1 MKQNRFI
8 FGLLFF
14 LLIAQ
19 VIDAE
24 NVKTN
29 KDSKKDDNQSK
40 SMAAGCSPGTS
51 LTFLEFNNVKA
62 IIKTSGDM
70 WWNNG
75 QAQYEIP
82 KGSGKHSNF
91 ASSIWIGGTD
101 VNEQLRFAGVTY
113 RANGN
118 DFWPGPLIKSGAEIS
133 SVSADV
139 CRAYDKHFAITKK
152 EVKEFRAWYSAKSN
166 GEEYDQ
172 NYTIPLSIMD
182 WPAHG
187 PVTEG
192 AYDWDLAP
200 YRDINGNNEYEP
212 LLGEYPRFE
221 FDDDPLPCGTTID
234 DMIPRLYGDQ
244 SIWWVYNDNG
254 NVHTESKGAAIGME
268 LRGQAFAFA
277 SNDELNNAT
286 FYHFEII
293 NRSTYTL
300 KNAYFA
306 VFTDA
311 DIGDASNDLCGCD
324 VGRGLGY
331 MYNQGPDGDGS
342 LNTYGA
348 NAPAIG
354 IDFFEGPFM
363 DPSWDNKDRPSAYI
377 FDDEGKRTDVVDM
390 TLTPDVWYNG
400 SINGLNFG
408 DGTPNNERWGMRR
421 FLYFQNGAGA
431 VIGDPVEAID
441 FYNQLT
447 GHWKDNSKMTYG
459 GNGAHSSDISA
470 DFMFPGTSDIT
481 NWGTQGEEPSPKDW
495 KDTDKG
501 DKRFVHSA
509 GPFTLQPGAINFITT
524 GVIWARSYKD
534 GNFES
539 VKLVLLADD
548 KAQKLFENCFIT
560 IDGPDAPELDIL
572 ENNQS
577 FIFNIWNK
585 KGSNNY
591 TETPEDYE
599 QESPFIVCPQS
610 IGINCNKKFK
620 FEGYIVY
627 QLKDKDVSVG
637 DIYDVNFAKP
647 VFQCDINNGISS
659 IINYEW
665 DGELQAT
672 TPKLMVEAE
681 NDGIKHSFEITEDLF
696 STGTNSNLVNHKTYY
711 YIAVAYAYNNYKTY
725 DPTDPNALD
734 GQKEPFLIGRNN
746 IKKYE
751 VIPHFID
758 QNEGGTTLNS
768 VYGEELPITQLD
780 GYGTGGNVL
789 ELEQESINRIM
800 SGPPWKIDSINYKK
814 NHSPIRV
821 KITNPLIVHAENYIL
836 RFDSII
842 PSYQGVDFQYPLN
855 GFFGNANWYLLP
867 LSTYEEKQIGLDT
880 NNNPIYAMGY
890 DTIFSSQFIAIKNEQ
905 QITYKDSMVGIA
917 IEIAQVPVP
926 GLHQPENNGLLE
938 SSISFSGK
946 PWLTFV
952 YDNDKIYNNQTNWI
966 RSGTYTFAENA
977 SPFDDH
983 QILGKWLDPDQFY
996 EDIVDGAWAPTPLVA
1011 SDFVPEP
1018 NIPFE
1023 YKEGLTPSGTWS
1035 TVKFDY
1041 GYWRYAS
1048 VDIIITKDK
1057 SKWTRCPVVETS
1069 SNNLI
1074 KTYDAEG
1081 NYDAKAQVKPAANIG
1096 NKFKFRLRASPSVDK
1111 DGNFDTVNVDITDE
1125 NNPNF
1130 VGSYGMG
1137 WFPGYAIDV
1146 ETGERLNM
1154 MFGEDSHRGDN
1165 NGQDMIWNPTSKL
1178 ATPLFE
1184 STNGRE
1190 GEMIKGGKHY
1200 IYIIGKNTC
1209 PAGQVTFKNE
1219 GEYDYG
1225 KNIYKTMKEVDSLQ
1239 SAHPDD
1245 YIMQVDDK
1253 NKTVYKN
1260 AIWISMPM
1268 QDSRFEINDASDPY
1282 AFIQGDVKVRIR
1294 MANPY
1299 RKRIESYKIYEDSIA
1314 PNGNFPMYRFSTY
1327 GLSASVNQTEVATD
1341 AMEKINIVPNPYYA
1355 YSEYETSPIDH
1366 KVKFTNLP
1374 NTCTIS
1380 IYNVG
1385 GTLVRRFEKDNN
1397 LTYLDWDLK
1406 NGYGISISGGV
1417 YIIHINAPGVGE
1429 KILKWFG
1436 SLRPID
1442 LNNF

>member
-1 MKQNRFI
+1 MKQNKFI

-19 VIDAE
+19 FASADR
-24 NVKTN
+24 VKT
-29 KDSKKDDNQSK
+29 KKDNKKDNNQNK
-40 SMAAGCSPGTS
+40 STTAGCTPGTA
-51 LTFLEFNNVKA
+51 LTYLEFNNVKA
-62 IIKTSGDM
+62 LIRTSGDM
-70 WWNNG
+70 WSKNNEP
-75 QAQYEIP
+75 QYEVP
-82 KGSGKHSNF
+82 KGSGKHSSY

-101 VNEQLRFAGVTY
+101 VNEQLRFAGVRY
-113 RANGN
+113 RSEGN
-118 DFWPGPLIKSGAEIS
+118 DFWPGPLIKSGSEIS
-133 SVSADV
+133 TVSADI
-139 CRAYDKHFAITKK
+139 CRQYDKHFVISKK
-152 EVKEFRAWYSAKSN
+152 EVKDFRTWYEAKAN
-166 GEEYDQ
+166 GEEYDP
-172 NYTIPLSIMD
+172 NYTIPLSILE

-187 PVTEG
+187 PVDEG
-192 AYDWDLAP
+192 AYDWNLAP
-200 YRDINGNNEYEP
+200 FRDLNGNNLYEP

-221 FDDDPLPCGTTID
+221 FDDDILPCGTTID
-234 DMIPRLYGDQ
+234 QMVPRLYGDQ
-244 SIWWVYNDNG
+244 TIWWVYNDNG

-311 DIGDASNDLCGCD
+311 DIGDAYNDLCGCD

-331 MYNQGPDGDGS
+331 MYNDGPDGDGS
-342 LNTYGA
+342 LKTYGA
-348 NAPAIG
+348 NPPAIG

-363 DPSWDNKDRPSAYI
+363 DPSWDNKDRPSAYL
-377 FDDEGKRTDVVDM
+377 FDDEGNRTEQIDM
-390 TLTPDVWYNG
+390 SAGPDVWYNG

-408 DGTPNNERWGMRR
+408 DGMPNNERWGMRR
-421 FLYFQNGAGA
+421 FIYFINSGGPI
-431 VIGDPVEAID
+431 VGGPEEAID
-441 FYNQLT
+441 YYNFLI
-447 GHWKDNSKMTYG
+447 GNWKDNSKMTYG
-459 GNGAHSSDISA
+459 GTGAHSSEIPA

-481 NWGTQGEEPSPKDW
+481 DWGTHGESPDPKDW
-495 KDTDKG
+495 KDPDKE

-548 KAQKLFENCFIT
+548 KAQKLFENCFKT

-572 ENNQS
+572 EGDQS
-577 FIFNIWNK
+577 FIFNLWNK

-591 TETPEDYE
+591 EETPEDYT
-599 QESPFIVCPQS
+599 QNSPFIVCPPS
-610 IGINCNKKFK
+610 VGTNCNKKFV

-627 QLKDKDVSVG
+627 QLKNKDVSVG
-637 DIYDVNFAKP
+637 DIYDINFAKP
-647 VFQCDINNGISS
+647 IFQCDINNGIGS

-665 DGELQAT
+665 NGELQT
-672 TPKLMVEAE
+672 TVPKLMVEASDE
-681 NDGIKHSFEITEDLF
+681 GIKHSFEITEDMF
-696 STGTNSNLVNHKTYY
+696 STGTSSKLVNHKKYY

-725 DPTDPNALD
+725 DPTDPNSLD

-746 IKKYE
+746 IKKYTA
-751 VIPHFID
+751 IPHLID
-758 QNEGGTTLNS
+758 QNEGGTSLNTS
-768 VYGEELPITQLD
+768 YGEELPITQLD

-789 ELEQESINRIM
+789 ELKQESIDRIM
-800 SGPPWKIDSINYKK
+800 AGPPWKIDSINYTK

-821 KITNPLIVHAENYIL
+821 KITNPIIIRPDNYIL
-836 RFDSII
+836 KFDSII
-842 PSYQGVDFQYPLN
+842 TEYNSNTTHYDRS
-855 GFFGNANWYLLP
+855 GFIGDANWYLLP
-867 LSTYEEKQIGLDT
+867 LSTYGSKQIGLDT
-880 NNNPIYAMGY
+880 NDNPIYAMGY
-890 DTIFSSQFIAIKNEQ
+890 DTVFSSQFISIKNEQ
-905 QITYKDSMVGIA
+905 QIVYKDNMTGIA
-917 IEIAQVPVP
+917 IEIARTLIP
-926 GLHQPENNGLLE
+926 GLYETEFNGFLE
-938 SSISFSGK
+938 SSITYSGK
-946 PWLTFV
+946 QWLDFV
-952 YDNDKIYNNQTNWI
+952 EDDDRNYNNQINWI
-966 RSGTYTFAENA
+966 RSGTYSSGDNPT
-977 SPFDDH
+977 PYDDH
-983 QILGKWLDPDQFY
+983 QNLGKYFDPDQFY
-996 EDIVDGAWAPTPLVA
+996 EGILQGAWAPNPVVA
-1011 SDFVPEP
+1011 GDFVPTKDSP
-1018 NIPFE
+1018 IE
-1023 YKEGLTPSGTWS
+1023 YKEGVTPQFVWKG
-1035 TVKFDY
+1035 VVFDE

-1048 VDIIITKDK
+1048 VDIVITKDK

-1069 SNNLI
+1069 NNNLI
-1074 KTYDAEG
+1074 KVLANDGTLFSAS
-1081 NYDAKAQVKPAANIG
+1081 ASPASNIG

-1111 DGNFDTVNVDITDE
+1111 NGNSDVTNIDTADV

-1130 VGSYGMG
+1130 IGEYGMG

-1165 NGQDMIWNPTSKL
+1165 NGQDMLWNPTSTFS
-1178 ATPLFE
+1178 TPLFE
-1184 STNGRE
+1184 STNGND
-1190 GEMIKGGKHY
+1190 GELIKGGKHY
-1200 IYIIGKNTC
+1200 IYIMGINSVEMNSSLNAYSPLGS
-1209 PAGQVTFKNE
+1209 
-1219 GEYDYG
+1219 YDYG
-1225 KNIYKTMKEVDSLQ
+1225 KTIYKALREVDNIQ
-1239 SAHPDD
+1239 DEYAAR
-1245 YIMQVDDK
+1245 K
-1253 NKTVYKN
+1253 KTKTIYKN
-1260 AIWISMPM
+1260 MIWASMPM
-1268 QDSRFEINDASDPY
+1268 MKSQFEIKDSNDPY
-1282 AFIQGDVKVRIR
+1282 KFIQGDVKIRIR

-1299 RKRIESYKIYEDSIA
+1299 RKRIESYKIHEDADA

-1327 GLSASVNQTEVATD
+1327 GLSASINQTEVATE
-1341 AMEKINIVPNPYYA
+1341 AMAKVNIVPNPYYA

-1406 NGYGISISGGV
+1406 NEYGITISGGV

-1436 SLRPID
+1436 ALRPID

>member
-14 LLIAQ
+14 LFIAQ
-19 VIDAE
+19 ISSAE
-24 NVKTN
+24 NVKTK
-29 KDSKKDDNQSK
+29 KDNKKDDSQNK
-40 SMAAGCSPGTS
+40 SMAAGCSPGTA
-51 LTFLEFNNVKA
+51 LTYLEFNNVKA
-62 IIKTSGDM
+62 LVKTSGDM
-70 WWNNG
+70 WWNTD
-75 QAQYEIP
+75 AQYEVP

-113 RANGN
+113 RSNGN
-118 DFWPGPLIKSGAEIS
+118 DFWPGPLVKSGAEIAT
-133 SVSADV
+133 VSADV
-139 CRAYDKHFAITKK
+139 CRAYDKHFVITKK
-152 EVKEFRAWYSAKSN
+152 EVKDFRAWYEAKAN
-166 GEEYDQ
+166 GEEYDP
-172 NYTIPLSIMD
+172 NYSIPLSIIE

-187 PVTEG
+187 PVSEG

-200 YRDINGNNEYEP
+200 YRDLNGNNEYEP
-212 LLGEYPRFE
+212 ELGEYPRFE

-244 SIWWVYNDNG
+244 SLWWVYNDNG
-254 NVHTESKGAAIGME
+254 NVHTESQGAAIGME

-331 MYNQGPDGDGS
+331 MYNQGADGDGA

-348 NAPAIG
+348 NPPAIG

-363 DPSWDNKDRPSAYI
+363 DPSWDGQDRPSAYI
-377 FDDEGKRTDVVDM
+377 FDEDGQRTDQIDM
-390 TLTPDVWYNG
+390 AAGPDVWYNG

-421 FLYFQNGAGA
+421 FLYFINGGGPI
-431 VIGDPVEAID
+431 VGDPVVAID

-459 GNGAHSSDISA
+459 GSGAHSSEIPA

-481 NWGTQGEEPSPKDW
+481 DWGTQGEVPDPKNW

-534 GNFES
+534 GDFES

-572 ENNQS
+572 EGDQS

-591 TETPEDYE
+591 EDVPEDYS
-599 QESPFIVCPQS
+599 QESPFIVCPPS
-610 IGINCNKKFK
+610 TGTNCNKKFK

-647 VFQCDINNGISS
+647 VFQCDINNGIGS

-665 DGELQAT
+665 NGELQT
-672 TPKLMVEAE
+672 TVPKLMVDGKDE
-681 NDGIKHSFEITEDLF
+681 GIKHSFEITEDLF
-696 STGTNSNLVNHKTYY
+696 STGTNSSLVNHKTYY
-711 YIAVAYAYNNYKTY
+711 YIAVSYAYNNYKTY

-746 IKKYE
+746 IKKYKA
-751 VIPHFID
+751 IPHFID
-758 QNEGGTTLNS
+758 QNEGGTSLNS
-768 VYGEELPITQLD
+768 SYGEELPVTQLD

-821 KITNPLIVHAENYIL
+821 SITNPLYVLPENYIL
-836 RFDSII
+836 KFDTII
-842 PSYQGVDFQYPLN
+842 PEYKGLASQYPLN
-855 GFFGNANWYLLP
+855 GFFGDANWYLLP
-867 LSTYEEKQIGLDT
+867 LSTYGEKQIGLDI
-880 NNNPIYAMGY
+880 NDNPIYGMGY
-890 DTIFSSQFIAIKNEQ
+890 DTIFSSQFISIKNEQ
-905 QITYKDSMVGIA
+905 QITYLDKMTGIA
-917 IEIAQVPVP
+917 IEIAQIPIP
-926 GLHQPENNGLLE
+926 GLHQPEFNGFLE
-938 SSISFSGK
+938 SSISYSGK
-946 PWLTFV
+946 HWLDFV
-952 YDNDKIYNNQTNWI
+952 RDDDRRYNNQVNWI
-966 RSGTYTFAENA
+966 RSGTYQFLENDKV
-977 SPFDDH
+977 SPYDDH
-983 QILGKWLDPDQFY
+983 QNFKKYYDPDQFY
-996 EDIVDGAWAPTPLVA
+996 ETILDGKWAPTPVVA
-1011 SDFVPEP
+1011 SDFIPTEE
-1018 NIPFE
+1018 IPFE
-1023 YKEGLTPSGTWS
+1023 YKEGLTPANTWKD
-1035 TVKFDY
+1035 VMFDY

-1048 VDIIITKDK
+1048 VNIVITSDK
-1057 SKWTRCPVVETS
+1057 SKWTRCPVIETS
-1069 SNNLI
+1069 SDNLV
-1074 KTYDAEG
+1074 KTYNNDGTLAT
-1081 NYDAKAQVKPAANIG
+1081 ATQTPASNIG

-1111 DGNFDTVNVDITDE
+1111 NGNFDTVNVDITDE

-1130 VGSYGMG
+1130 IGSYGMG

-1165 NGQDMIWNPTSKL
+1165 NGQDMIWNPTSTFS
-1178 ATPLFE
+1178 TPLFQ
-1184 STNGRE
+1184 STNGAD
-1190 GEMIKGGKHY
+1190 GELIKGGKHY
-1200 IYIIGKNTC
+1200 IYIMGKNSVDGEYT
-1209 PAGQVTFKNE
+1209 AYTVA
-1219 GEYDYG
+1219 GEYDYA
-1225 KNIYKTMKEVDSLQ
+1225 KKIYNSFLEVDSMQNLT
-1239 SAHPDD
+1239 PGVFN
-1245 YIMQVDDK
+1245 MQVEA
-1253 NKTVYKN
+1253 KTRKIYKN
-1260 AIWISMPM
+1260 AIWVSMPV
-1268 QDSRFEINDASDPY
+1268 QDSRFEINDPNNPY
-1282 AFIQGDVKVRIR
+1282 KFIQGDVSIRIR

-1299 RKRIESYKIYEDSIA
+1299 RKKIESYKTYEDSLA
-1314 PNGNFPMYRFSTY
+1314 PNGNKPMYRFSTY
-1327 GLSASVNQTEVATD
+1327 GLSASTNQTEVASD
-1341 AMEKINIVPNPYYA
+1341 AMEKVNVVPNPYYA

-1406 NGYGISISGGV
+1406 NEYGISISGGV